1 MAVSPQG
8 FCETPPGSRYPLLPG
23 IRSRMVRTS
32 RLRQHIY
39 ESGPATGETLVLIHG
54 NMASGRFFE
63 ELMAALPAYHIIAP
77 DLRGYGA
84 TEPLPTNAARGVR
97 DYSDDIYALARTLRL
112 GRFHLLGWSLG
123 GVITMQYL
131 LDHPQQVRTLT
142 LHATGSPYGYGGTR
156 DAEGTPNH
164 PDHAAAAAGW
174 SIRRWRSASAR
185 AMPPPDHR
193 LPRATRCATWWCGRR
208 SASRRSGRIFWSSRC

>member
-63 ELMAALPAYHIIAP
+63 ELMAALEDSWTKYK
-77 DLRGYGA
+77 
-84 TEPLPTNAARGVR
+84 T
-97 DYSDDIYALARTLRL
+97 
-112 GRFHLLGWSLG
+112 
-123 GVITMQYL
+123 TM
-131 LDHPQQVRTLT
+131 
-142 LHATGSPYGYGGTR
+142 
-156 DAEGTPNH
+156 
-164 PDHAAAAAGW
+164 
-174 SIRRWRSASAR
+174 SIR
-185 AMPPPDHR
+185 D
-193 LPRATRCATWWCGRR
+193 LPETPGP
-208 SASRRSGRIFWSSRC
+208 